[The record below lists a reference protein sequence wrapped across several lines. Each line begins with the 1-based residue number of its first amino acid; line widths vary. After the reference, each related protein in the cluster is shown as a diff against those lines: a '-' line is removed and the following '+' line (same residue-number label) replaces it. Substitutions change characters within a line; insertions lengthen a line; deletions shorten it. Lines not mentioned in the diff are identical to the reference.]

1 MAFGLGVLGLAPAVF
16 WQTTPK
22 ELDAML
28 KGRFGTVAAHDA
40 LSMSDLARLMQQ
52 FPDSN

>member
-1 MAFGLGVLGLAPAVF
+1 MAFGLGLLGLAPCAF

-28 KGRFGTVAAHDA
+28 KGRFGKVSAQDA
-40 LSMSDLARLMQQ
+40 LTRDDLTRLMQQ
-52 FPDSN
+52 FPD

>member
-1 MAFGLGVLGLAPAVF
+1 MAFGLGVLGLAPAAF

-28 KGRFGTVAAHDA
+28 KGRFGRVSAQDA
-40 LSMSDLARLMQQ
+40 LTKDELARLMQQ
-52 FPDSN
+52 FPD